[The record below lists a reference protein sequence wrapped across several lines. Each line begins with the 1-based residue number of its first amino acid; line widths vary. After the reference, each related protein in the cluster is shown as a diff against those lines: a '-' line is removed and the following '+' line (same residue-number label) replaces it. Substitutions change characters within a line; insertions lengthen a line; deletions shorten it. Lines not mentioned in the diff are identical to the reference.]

1 MIHLLLKLLELSH
14 LACIALLIGLGLHLD
29 LLIDSRFPLELILLR
44 SHLDLIELC
53 ITPLGVD
60 LISLSFHQ
68 DFLEYSIFLL
78 HGHFV
83 MLTP

>member
-29 LLIDSRFPLELILLR
+29 LLIDSRFP
-44 SHLDLIELC
+44 
-53 ITPLGVD
+53 PLGVD